1 MNLEPEL
8 SGAQLDAFIKYATIV
23 LQARDASADM
33 DVALEEFLVDVYTSG
48 FVVSY
53 DWPQYYAENK
63 SLLNDAAALQA
74 MDLDSFR
81 RIVIAHLR
89 MDRFSEGH
97 LRHLLD
103 TGYFAA
109 LVERASQLRSSL
121 RGTP

>member
-8 SGAQLDAFIKYATIV
+8 SGAQLDAFIEYATIV
-23 LQARDASADM
+23 LQRRDTSAETEA
-33 DVALEEFLVDVYTSG
+33 ALDEFLVDVYAKG

-53 DWPQYYAENK
+53 DWMRYYAENK
-63 SLLNDAAALQA
+63 RLVNDAAALQTA
-74 MDLDSFR
+74 DLDTFR